1 MAALLDDNVS
11 TASTSNS
18 ESPPWAR
25 EVAAS
30 LVTRPSRASSLVST
44 RTKFSTTTFQED
56 AKSIDLSISGRHFR
70 ISRDGSKVTSINH
83 GESLPPYPFN
93 SVHESLEHDRIYH
106 RYASSDPG
114 IASDLRNERIEDGVD
129 SQAPVPYHSS
139 LASLTAYMRP
149 ANRGPDEADDS
160 LASLTAYMMPANH
173 GPDEADDSL
182 AVLPS
187 GTLEHSEGSDQG
199 FNGHVSGLGDPPD
212 KTTTLTSMA
221 VRIQRAWRNYV
232 QYRSPSSKSGESTNL
247 PIKTADHSRTVAQD
261 PFIKEVFRQQNHTS
275 PPLPQIDAIPVSV
288 PAPKK
293 SVSFLDK
300 DLPIPD
306 EAASVAVGSRF
317 LPSIT
322 RRSGPRDLDRRSL
335 ATPSRSQSVV
345 LPMVGSTKVRNTNER
360 YKPVFPEADGR
371 ESAEQLSLRK
381 WFTGEDSR
389 RFQDTDEPGSSPAAS
404 HPPKAM
410 DSENDVS
417 NHYTRMIRFIDR
429 DHRRAL
435 HARDKEM
442 AELRERLNEKDIV
455 YRQELRARDF
465 LIEDLKKR
473 LEHMEETTET
483 EIERARNQVEDTW
496 ESRWKDRDFHLRERM
511 QRMESEMQKTME
523 TTIAEREAFWK
534 SKYEELRRRLDIPE
548 GLAND

>member
-1 MAALLDDNVS
+1 MTAMAALLDDNVS

-114 IASDLRNERIEDGVD
+114 STSDFRNARIEDGVE

-139 LASLTAYMRP
+139 LAFLTAYMRP
-149 ANRGPDEADDS
+149 ANC
-160 LASLTAYMMPANH
+160 

-232 QYRSPSSKSGESTNL
+232 QYRSPSSKLGESTNF
-247 PIKTADHSRTVAQD
+247 PIRTADHSRTVAQD

-306 EAASVAVGSRF
+306 EAASVAVGSQF

-345 LPMVGSTKVRNTNER
+345 LPMVGSTKVRSTNQR

-381 WFTGEDSR
+381 CFTGEDSR
-389 RFQDTDEPGSSPAAS
+389 RFQDTDEPGLSPAAS

-511 QRMESEMQKTME
+511 QRMESEMQKTTE

-548 GLAND
+548 GLADD